1 MGAATRSF
9 QMSFAAGA
17 ATLCEGSSASLDRF
31 AAGYGQWRCG
41 GGLCVVESARCDG
54 KVDCYDGTDEV
65 NCSKPE
71 VSAGAGSDPDY
82 ADAAEL
88 CNVSDL
94 DILPGTSRGD
104 VWRCNGGR
112 CVPLAARCNG
122 IVNCYDASD
131 EAGCD
136 SLVSESDPA
145 GALTVQHQLVKD
157 QPEFG
162 TASPSASGMGSRPPV
177 SFAYVAVA
185 EDCSDEYRHTSP
197 GNFSDDFRKW
207 RCGRGRCI
215 DASGRCNG
223 VPNCLDGS
231 DEDACNTDM
240 PLSVNSSGGAEC
252 WDALRNMATASLIV
266 TNVLECG
273 ARGQAAKSV
282 AGLPGH
288 GPGAEVIC
296 VPDVCD
302 AGPDALSWA
311 LRRFVGRGWPHV
323 LWTIAAPGPCASA
336 MVNAGHR
343 YIAKWIIG
351 HPSQGDLGACISE
364 DNGKFMTVRGWD
376 EVDDIQRRI
385 FLPIPSIDR
394 ALNGGEQM
402 LVQVCV
408 PQQCSE
414 SEVQSEVVPYASAL
428 GALLLGRPE
437 LSSQVVAQKLAGAFP
452 TFSLENLPPV
462 EEMRPISEAHVD
474 FAIIGSPK
482 CGTTSLRSNLMTHP
496 EIQFSSQF
504 EDPWFWTWRRT
515 REEIKR
521 FELFYNK
528 SHPEGKRVLRG
539 VNDPVLVYQ
548 SQAVSTL
555 SSLANV
561 KVILLLR
568 DPVDHLESWINFG
581 HWPFF
586 WGGQLH
592 MQGMMAAS
600 VVRRNVHPWFSFQQ
614 TLVVP
619 LEAFRYDAA
628 GTYRKVT
635 DFLGI
640 DAFPPG
646 HKFLKANDNQ
656 GRAFQRLNTCDPVR
670 GINVRDSLN
679 EFYSSEYSQLQTI
692 MRDNGFGTVND
703 VRSGMTR
710 VMMRPKG
717 CGIPSSQ
724 LASHPL
730 LRPSACPLNSVP
742 QCFSSDFTCEKCCGG
757 GGPPECW
764 HPEVGVTRE
773 YCCTQGKQSGF
784 EQAGRIIRQWL
795 CGYDN
800 NSCTIEVRTFHDA
813 GPTVSSKVLV
823 ERYVVP

>member
-1 MGAATRSF
+1 MIS
-9 QMSFAAGA
+9 MAAGA

-41 GGLCVVESARCDG
+41 GGLCVAESARCDG
-54 KVDCYDGTDEV
+54 RLDCYDGTDEV
-65 NCSKPE
+65 NCS
-71 VSAGAGSDPDY
+71 VSGALADAGRDPGY
-82 ADAAEL
+82 VNAAEL
-88 CNVSDL
+88 CNASDF
-94 DILPGTSRGD
+94 DVLPGTSRGD
-104 VWRCNGGR
+104 IWRCMGGR
-112 CVPLAARCNG
+112 CIPLPARCNG
-122 IVNCYDASD
+122 IANCFDASD

-136 SLVSESDPA
+136 TPERHGTGSASAAEEAPF
-145 GALTVQHQLVKD
+145 GQY
-157 QPEFG
+157 QPVEHLPE
-162 TASPSASGMGSRPPV
+162 PSAEAAVAAGLQGRPPA
-177 SFAYVAVA
+177 SFSYVAIA
-185 EDCSDEYRHTSP
+185 EDCSDEYRHTSL
-197 GNFSDDFRKW
+197 GSFSDDLQKW

-215 DASGRCNG
+215 AASGRCNG

-231 DEDACNTDM
+231 DEESCDTDM
-240 PLSVNSSGGAEC
+240 PSVVNLSGGAEC
-252 WDALRNMATASLIV
+252 WDALRQGTVASLIV
-266 TNVLECG
+266 SDVLECG
-273 ARGQAAKSV
+273 ARGQAAKLV
-282 AGLPGH
+282 AGLPGR
-288 GPGAEVIC
+288 GPGSEVVC
-296 VPDVCD
+296 VPDACD
-302 AGPDALSWA
+302 IGPDALSWA
-311 LRRFVGRGWPHV
+311 LRRFQGRGWPHV
-323 LWTIAAPGPCASA
+323 LWTIAGPGRCASA
-336 MVNAGHR
+336 LVHDGER
-343 YIAKWIIG
+343 YFAKWVLG

-364 DNGKFMTVRGWD
+364 RGKFMTLRAWD
-376 EVDDIQRRI
+376 EVDDIQRRV

-408 PQQCSE
+408 PEECSE
-414 SEVQSEVVPYASAL
+414 GEVQRDVIPYARAL
-428 GALLLGRPE
+428 GKVLVTRPE
-437 LSSQVVAQKLAGAFP
+437 LSTPMVAQMVVGALPTLSLA
-452 TFSLENLPPV
+452 NLPPL
-462 EEMRPISEAHVD
+462 EEMRPISDAHVD

-482 CGTTSLRSNLMTHP
+482 CGTTSLRSNLMEHP

-515 REEIKR
+515 REEIQR
-521 FELFYNK
+521 FDAFYNK

-539 VNDPVLVYQ
+539 LNDPILVYQ
-548 SQAVSTL
+548 SQAVATL

-561 KVILLLR
+561 KVILLVR

-600 VVRRNVHPWFSFQQ
+600 VIRRNVHPWFSFEQ

-656 GRAFQRLNTCDPVR
+656 GRALQRLSTCDHAR

-692 MRDNGFGTVND
+692 MRDNGFGAVND
-703 VRSGMTR
+703 ARSGMTR
-710 VMMRPKG
+710 AMMRPKR
-717 CGIPSSQ
+717 CKIPASRLS
-724 LASHPL
+724 SHPL
-730 LRPSACPLNSVP
+730 LRPAACPLNSIS
-742 QCFSSDFTCEKCCGG
+742 QCFSNEFTCEKCCGSAA
-757 GGPPECW
+757 PVECW
-764 HPEVGVTRE
+764 NRETGVTRD
-773 YCCTQGKQSGF
+773 YCCTQGKQRGF
-784 EQAGRIIRQWL
+784 YQAQRIIRQWL
-795 CGYDN
+795 CGYDD

-813 GPTVSSKVLV
+813 GPRVSSTVLV